1 LGWGRPRLLCGGP
14 SGPWGNG
21 EAKAWATA
29 GSFAALRNDKQKSK
43 GNGKDNSKGNGK
55 DNSKGNSKDKGKDKG
70 NGKDKSNGKDKMQ
83 MRNAGILRCAQK
95 GKQQQELGKGVHSHL
110 SDDKAVAKMGH
121 PNACGTEKNGDALM
135 ASIRASRGM
144 LPNACGTEKNGNA
157 LMASIR
163 AGRGMLPNACGT
175 EKDGDGSGTR
185 GFS

>member
-1 LGWGRPRLLCGGP
+1 MVKQRHGQQQVPSLRCGMTNKRA
-14 SGPWGNG
+14 S
-21 EAKAWATA
+21 
-29 GSFAALRNDKQKSK
+29 
-43 GNGKDNSKGNGK
+43 NGKDNSKGNGK

-135 ASIRASRGM
+135 ASIRAGRGM
-144 LPNACGTEKNGNA
+144 HPNACGTERTATAAAPEGFPRP
-157 LMASIR
+157 LRVGRCRFVSRRSASL
-163 AGRGMLPNACGT
+163 AGDASR
-175 EKDGDGSGTR
+175 
-185 GFS
+185 

>member
-1 LGWGRPRLLCGGP
+1 MTNKRA
-14 SGPWGNG
+14 SNG
-21 EAKAWATA
+21 
-29 GSFAALRNDKQKSK
+29 K
-43 GNGKDNSKGNGK
+43 GNSKDNSKGNGK
-55 DNSKGNSKDKGKDKG
+55 DNDNGKDKDKDKG
-70 NGKDKSNGKDKMQ
+70 NGKDKSNGKDNGNGKSNGKDNGNGKDK
-83 MRNAGILRCAQK
+83 MRNAGILRCAQR

-121 PNACGTEKNGDALM
+121 
-135 ASIRASRGM
+135 
-144 LPNACGTEKNGNA
+144 PNACGTEKNGNA